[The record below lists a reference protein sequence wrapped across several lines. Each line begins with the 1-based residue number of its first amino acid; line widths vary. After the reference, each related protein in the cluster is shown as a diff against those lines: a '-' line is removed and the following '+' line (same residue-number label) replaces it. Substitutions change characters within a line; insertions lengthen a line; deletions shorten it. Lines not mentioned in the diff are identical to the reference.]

1 MDKKESL
8 LRQRDE
14 AKKEAAQYENQ
25 VKILLNKQRDAERH
39 ARNHRL
45 IVHGAI
51 LEGVFLFTTS
61 MDGEAIKAF
70 LIDLSR
76 LPGAEETAEKAQKTA
91 PTSLSPFLTAH
102 LYTVPVPCALP
113 GAVASFR
120 TRWGSTSPNPMCASR
135 NRTSTLRLFRFRW
148 PISPATDCG
157 GRRKTT

>member
-8 LRQRDE
+8 LKQRDKAEME
-14 AKKEAAQYENQ
+14 AQQYENQ

-51 LEGVFLFTTS
+51 MEGVFPFTAS

-76 LPGAEETAEKAQKTA
+76 LPGARELTEKAQNA
-91 PTSLSPFLTAH
+91 
-102 LYTVPVPCALP
+102 
-113 GAVASFR
+113 GN
-120 TRWGSTSPNPMCASR
+120 GE
-135 NRTSTLRLFRFRW
+135 
-148 PISPATDCG
+148 
-157 GRRKTT
+157 

>member
-8 LRQRDE
+8 LQQKIKAE
-14 AKKEAAQYENQ
+14 KEIAQLQNQ
-25 VKILLNKQRDAERH
+25 QKIILNKQRDLERH

-51 LEGVFLFTTS
+51 LEGVFPFTTS

-76 LPGAEETAEKAQKTA
+76 LPGA
-91 PTSLSPFLTAH
+91 
-102 LYTVPVPCALP
+102 
-113 GAVASFR
+113 VASCGR
-120 TRWGSTSPNPMCASR
+120 DGEVPSPNPMCASR

-157 GRRKTT
+157 GRRKTA